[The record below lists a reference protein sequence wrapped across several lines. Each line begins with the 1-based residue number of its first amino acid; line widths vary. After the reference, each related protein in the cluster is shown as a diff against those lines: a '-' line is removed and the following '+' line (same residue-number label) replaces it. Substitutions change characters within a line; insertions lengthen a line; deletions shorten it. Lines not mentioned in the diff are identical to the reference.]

1 MLFEGLILDQAQ
13 SIGLSANLSDHT
25 KSIDLSDYSCL
36 FIEVYN
42 IHTAK
47 ILLYTETLLYG
58 KVYGIHP
65 YIMTGSLQESY
76 LPNTQTLASSMP
88 FPTLP
93 LIRLASQ

>member
-42 IHTAK
+42 IHPAE
-47 ILLYTETLLYG
+47 ILLYPETIFYS
-58 KVYGIHP
+58 KVYS
-65 YIMTGSLQESY
+65 MTDYNSVHTCMGEQNYFL
-76 LPNTQTLASSMP
+76 THMP
-88 FPTLP
+88 RYDNF
-93 LIRLASQ
+93 